1 VHQAILH
8 QTPAPARDLNVAVP
22 AKLDAIISKALEKD
36 RADRYQSAADL
47 AADLEAFQ
55 GPKHRR
61 RWKWLTVAVLSVVLV
76 AGGSIYWRL
85 GHTFKLSAQDTVVLA
100 DLDNRTSDPIF
111 DDALNTALRVAFEQ
125 TPFLNLLAPDKV
137 RGTLQLLHRPEDAK
151 LTAERAREVCL
162 RTHSRAVIASSIAD
176 AGNHFDLELDGIDC
190 PTGRTI
196 ARVKREAG
204 SRNEIVRT
212 LGALGVELR
221 RKMGEP
227 RDSLQKFSE
236 PLEEA
241 TSSSLEALQLLS
253 QGYRHHSARD
263 DASTLYYQRAIE
275 ADPNLALAYVALG
288 ARYSNVGEME
298 LASAAEKKAFERSDR
313 LTGPAHFLVETLY
326 YDLGTGEL
334 EKAYPVHEQWVQTFP
349 LDPRAHINFSFL
361 LQLLGQYDRAAA
373 ESRESVRLAPSV
385 ATYVNL
391 IVTTILANRLDEAK
405 ADCDEAEA
413 RGMTNSSIHSLRHLV
428 AFLEQDKPAMQ
439 EQLAWAMDHREAGEP
454 VFKGE
459 SSTQAYYGRFR
470 MGAQWLHQEN
480 DAARANPM
488 AGNAVDNADFA
499 LQEAEAG
506 SITSAQQIASSLVNG
521 AQDRD
526 TRLELALL
534 YARTGNIERAR
545 QIADAINREFP
556 LDTLTQDYSLPAIR
570 AAVQLRQNDPAGAI
584 ENLRPALK
592 YDAASPNPFN
602 SLYPAY
608 LRGLAYL
615 QMNNGRLAKPE
626 FQKVLDHPE
635 VVGRFVTGSLARLQL
650 ARAQAMD
657 GDPVAARKS
666 YQDFLRLWQDADPN
680 TPILAQAK
688 AEYAKLNL
696 TELHVNDKSR

>member
-1 VHQAILH
+1 
-8 QTPAPARDLNVAVP
+8 
-22 AKLDAIISKALEKD
+22 
-36 RADRYQSAADL
+36 
-47 AADLEAFQ
+47 
-55 GPKHRR
+55 
-61 RWKWLTVAVLSVVLV
+61 VLLLVIV
-76 AGGSIYWRL
+76 AGGWIYWRTRN
-85 GHTFKLSAQDTVVLA
+85 TFKLSAQDTVVLA

-137 RGTLQLLHRPEDAK
+137 RGTLQLVHRPEDAK
-151 LTAERAREVCL
+151 LTAESAREVCL

-176 AGNHFDLELDGIDC
+176 AGNHFDLELDAIDC
-190 PTGRTI
+190 PSGRTI

-212 LGALGVELR
+212 LGVLGVELR
-221 RKMGEP
+221 RQMGEP
-227 RDSLQKFSE
+227 GDSLQKFSK

-263 DASTLYYQRAIE
+263 EASTLYYQRAIE
-275 ADPNLALAYVALG
+275 VDPNLALAYVALG

-298 LASAAEKKAFERSDR
+298 LASAAEKKAIERSDR
-313 LTGPAHFLVETLY
+313 LTGPARFLAGTLY

-361 LQLLGQYDRAAA
+361 LQTLGEYERAAA
-373 ESRESVRLAPSV
+373 ESRESVRLLPSV
-385 ATYVNL
+385 ATYANL
-391 IVTTILANRLDEAK
+391 ITTTILANRLDEAK
-405 ADCDEAEA
+405 AAYVEAEA
-413 RGMTNSSIHSLRHLV
+413 RGMTNSSLHSLRHLV
-428 AFLEQDKPAMQ
+428 AFLQQDKPAMRD
-439 EQLAWAMDHREAGEP
+439 QLAWAMDHRKNAEP

-459 SSTQAYYGRFR
+459 SSAQAYYGHFR

-480 DAARANPM
+480 DAARANPVE
-488 AGNAVDNADFA
+488 GIAVDNADFA
-499 LQEAEAG
+499 LQKTEAG
-506 SITSAQQIASSLVNG
+506 IASAQQLTANLVNG
-521 AQDRD
+521 SQDRD

-534 YARTGNIERAR
+534 YARIGNIERAR
-545 QIADAINREFP
+545 QLADAISREFP
-556 LDTLTQDYSLPAIR
+556 LDTLTQNYSLPAIH
-570 AAVQLRQNDPAGAI
+570 AAIQLRQNDPAAAI
-584 ENLRPALK
+584 ETLKRALK
-592 YDAASPNPFN
+592 YDSASPNPFN

-626 FQKVLDHPE
+626 FQKLLDHPAI
-635 VVGRFVTGSLARLQL
+635 VGRFVTGSLAELQL
-650 ARAQAMD
+650 ARAQAME

-666 YQDFLRLWQDADPN
+666 YQNFLRLWQDADAS
-680 TPILAQAK
+680 TPILVQAK

-696 TELHVNDKSR
+696 TYPRANDSSR